1 MNTLLIVS
9 IASGIASLIVGF
21 FVGSMIGKRA
31 AASTLDEA
39 KRLSDTIIKDAQKS
53 AENFRKEA
61 EIESKDAF
69 LKMKLDF
76 EEKTRDTRESLKE
89 HELALINKDSNLARK
104 VDLLEKKETSLRE
117 IEETLARRQAKLEQ
131 KLTETNRLIGEQ
143 NVRLERI
150 AGMNQQDAKDLLM
163 RNLENEAKM
172 EAARRIKDIREETDR
187 AAQRESQK
195 IITLAIQRY
204 AAEQCVETTVSVVDL
219 PSDEMKGRIIG
230 KEGRNIRA
238 FEKSTGVDVV
248 IDDTPE
254 AVTLSSFDP
263 IRREVAR
270 LSLQKLV
277 QDGRIH
283 PGRIEEIVE
292 KTQSEMERNI
302 VEAGEQACMDLHIH
316 GLHPELVRHV
326 GKMRYRTSY
335 GQNCLKHSVEVAYL
349 CGIIATELK
358 LDIQLAR
365 RAGLLHDIGKVVS
378 HEVEGS
384 HTEIGAELA
393 ARYGENEIVINA
405 IRGHHQ
411 DVEATSLY
419 TPIVEASDAI
429 SGARPGAR
437 RETLES
443 YVKRLEKL
451 EHIAASFDGVDKAYA
466 IQAGREIRILVSNDK
481 VDDSQASTLAFEISR
496 KLEKEL
502 EYPGHIK
509 VVVIRETRAIEYAK

>member
-1 MNTLLIVS
+1 MNGLVVVIL
-9 IASGIASLIVGF
+9 AGLASLAAGF
-21 FVGSMIGKRA
+21 FVGAFLGRRA
-31 AASTLDEA
+31 AGSTLHDA
-39 KRLSDTIIKDAQKS
+39 KKLADSLIKDAQKD
-53 AENFRKEA
+53 AENSRKEA
-61 EIESKDAF
+61 EIETKDAF
-69 LKMKLDF
+69 LRMKLEF
-76 EEKTRDTRESLKE
+76 EEKTRETRERLKE

-104 VDLLEKKETSLRE
+104 VDLLEKKESAFKELEENLDRKQKKLDQKM
-117 IEETLARRQAKLEQ
+117 IEM
-131 KLTETNRLIGEQ
+131 NRLIGEQ

-150 AGMNQQDAKDLLM
+150 AGMSQEEAKEMLL
-163 RNLENEAKM
+163 RNLENEVRL
-172 EAARRIKDIREETDR
+172 EVARRLKEIREEAER
-187 AAQRESQK
+187 SAQRESQK

-238 FEKSTGVDVV
+238 FEKATGVDVV

-263 IRREVAR
+263 VRREVAR

-277 QDGRIH
+277 RDGRIH
-283 PGRIEEIVE
+283 PGRIEEVVE
-292 KTQSEMERNI
+292 KTRLEMEKTI
-302 VEAGEQACMDLHIH
+302 VEAGEQACMDLNIH
-316 GLHPELVRHV
+316 GLHPELVKLV

-349 CGIIATELK
+349 CGIIASELK
-358 LDIQLAR
+358 LDAQVAK

-378 HEVEGS
+378 HDVEGS
-384 HTEIGAELA
+384 HTEIGGDLA
-393 ARYGENEIVINA
+393 RRYGEQDIIVNA
-405 IRGHHQ
+405 IAGHHQ
-411 DVEATSLY
+411 DVEAISLY

-451 EHIAASFDGVDKAYA
+451 EQVASSFDGVDKAYA
-466 IQAGREIRILVSNDK
+466 IQAGREIRIMVSSDK
-481 VDDSQASTLAFEISR
+481 LDDSQAAKLAFDVSR

-509 VVVIRETRAIEYAK
+509 VVVIRETRTVEYAK

>member
-1 MNTLLIVS
+1 MDGLVFVILAGLS
-9 IASGIASLIVGF
+9 SLAVGF
-21 FVGSMIGKRA
+21 FVGARLGKRA
-31 AASTLDEA
+31 AGSTLQDA
-39 KRLSDTIIKDAQKS
+39 KKLADSLIKDAQKN
-53 AENFRKEA
+53 AENSRKEA
-61 EIESKDAF
+61 EIDTKGAS
-69 LKMKLDF
+69 LRMKLDF
-76 EEKTRDTRESLKE
+76 EEKTRETRERLKE
-89 HELALINKDSNLARK
+89 HEVTLINKDSNLARK
-104 VDLLEKKETSLRE
+104 VDLLDKKETAFKEL
-117 IEETLARRQAKLEQ
+117 EENLDRKQKKLDQ
-131 KLTETNRLIGEQ
+131 KLIEINRLVGEQ

-150 AGMNQQDAKDLLM
+150 AGMSQVEAKEMLL
-163 RNLENEAKM
+163 RNLENEVKLEVAKRLK
-172 EAARRIKDIREETDR
+172 EIREEADR
-187 AAQRESQK
+187 TAQRESQK

-238 FEKSTGVDVV
+238 FEKATGVDVV

-277 QDGRIH
+277 RDGRIH
-283 PGRIEEIVE
+283 PGRIEEVVE
-292 KTQSEMERNI
+292 KTREEMDKTI
-302 VEAGEQACMDLHIH
+302 VEAGEQACMDLSIH
-316 GLHPELVRHV
+316 GLHPEIVRLV

-335 GQNCLKHSVEVAYL
+335 GQNCLKHSIEVAYL
-349 CGIIATELK
+349 CGIIASELK
-358 LDIQLAR
+358 LDAQTAR
-365 RAGLLHDIGKVVS
+365 RAGLLHDIGKVAS
-378 HEVEGS
+378 HDVEGS
-384 HTEIGAELA
+384 HTEIGGELA
-393 ARYGENEIVINA
+393 RRYGENDIIVNA
-405 IRGHHQ
+405 IEGHHQ
-411 DVEATSLY
+411 DVESISLY

-451 EHIAASFDGVDKAYA
+451 EHVASSFDGVDKAYA
-466 IQAGREIRILVSNDK
+466 IQAGREIRIMVSSEK
-481 VDDSQASTLAFEISR
+481 LDDAQAARLAFDVSR

-509 VVVIRETRAIEYAK
+509 VVVIRETRTVEYAK

>member
-1 MNTLLIVS
+1 MDSLMILVL
-9 IASGIASLIVGF
+9 SGLGSLVIGF
-21 FVGSMIGKRA
+21 FVGSVLGKRA
-31 AASTLDEA
+31 ARSAVEHA
-39 KRLSDTIIKDAQKS
+39 MGLSESILKDAKK
-53 AENFRKEA
+53 ATENFRKEA
-61 EIESKDAF
+61 EIEAKDAF
-69 LKMKLDF
+69 LKMKLEF

-89 HELALINKDSNLARK
+89 QELTLINKDSNLARK
-104 VDLLEKKETSLRE
+104 VDLMEKKEWSLKE
-117 IEETLARRQAKLEQ
+117 AEETLERRQTKLDQ
-131 KLTETNRLIGEQ
+131 KLTQVNRLIGEQ

-150 AGMNQQDAKDLLM
+150 AGMSQTDAKALLM
-163 RNLENEAKM
+163 NNLESETKL
-172 EAARRIKDIREETDR
+172 EAARRLKEIREETDR
-187 AAQRESQK
+187 TAQRESQK

-238 FEKSTGVDVV
+238 FEKATGVDVV

-263 IRREVAR
+263 VRREVAR
-270 LSLQKLV
+270 LSLQRLV

-283 PGRIEEIVE
+283 PGRIEEVVQ
-292 KTQSEMERNI
+292 KTREEMERNI
-302 VEAGEQACMDLHIH
+302 IEAGEQACMDLGIH

-335 GQNCLKHSVEVAYL
+335 GQNCLKHSMEVAYV
-349 CGIIATELK
+349 CGMIATELK
-358 LDIQLAR
+358 LDQQTAR
-365 RAGLLHDIGKVVS
+365 RAGLLHDVGKVVS

-393 ARYGENEIVINA
+393 SRYGESDIIVNA

-443 YVKRLEKL
+443 YVKRLQKL
-451 EHIAASFDGVDKAYA
+451 EQIAASFDGVDKAYA
-466 IQAGREIRILVSNDK
+466 IQAGREIRILVCNDK
-481 VDDSQASTLAFEISR
+481 VDDAHASTLAVDISR

-509 VVVIRETRAIEYAK
+509 VVVIRETRAVEYAK